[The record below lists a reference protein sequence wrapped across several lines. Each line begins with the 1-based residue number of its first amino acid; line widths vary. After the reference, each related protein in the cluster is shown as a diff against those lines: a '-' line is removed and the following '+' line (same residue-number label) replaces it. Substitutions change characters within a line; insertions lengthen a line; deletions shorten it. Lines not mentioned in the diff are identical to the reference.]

1 MIRVYGSKMCP
12 DCRNLELNFRTYG
25 IDYEYLDINEKLA
38 NLKAFLILRDTNPQ
52 VFDRLKAIHDIGIP
66 ACVDRDGRVFTDWE
80 SLVRSMGHEVLSES
94 QGQSCSLFGDRKG
107 C

>member
-25 IDYEYLDINEKLA
+25 IEYEYLDINEKLA
-38 NLKAFLILRDTNPQ
+38 NLKAFLILRDTNPE

-66 ACVDRDGRVFTDWE
+66 ACVDQTGRVFNDWE
-80 SLVRSMGHEVLSES
+80 TLVASMGHEVLSEER
-94 QGQSCSLFGDRKG
+94 GESCSLSDRRG

>member
-25 IDYEYLDINEKLA
+25 IEYEYLDINEKLA
-38 NLKAFLILRDTNPQ
+38 NLKAFLLLRDTNPE

-66 ACVDRDGRVFTDWE
+66 ACVDQTGRVFTDWE
-80 SLVRSMGHEVLSES
+80 TLVASMGHEVLSEER
-94 QGQSCSLFGDRKG
+94 GESCSLSDRRG